1 MRNFVL
7 RWMNEWMDGWY
18 FTVRHA
24 KKVSVFSFSP
34 YLGVRGVRL
43 SKLPFFFIDLLPGVS
58 PLPAGPSM
66 LPPGANN

>member
-1 MRNFVL
+1 
-7 RWMNEWMDGWY
+7 MNGWMDGWMV
-18 FTVRHA
+18 FHSHRHA